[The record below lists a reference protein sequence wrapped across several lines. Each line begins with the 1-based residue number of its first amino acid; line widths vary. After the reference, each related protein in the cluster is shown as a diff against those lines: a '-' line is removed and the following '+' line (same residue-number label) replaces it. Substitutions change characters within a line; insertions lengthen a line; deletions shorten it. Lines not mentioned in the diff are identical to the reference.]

1 MLKVVFSDP
10 LSLVPMPPGLS
21 ALIALFDAAADL
33 FTVRRGSQIYEHMRW
48 GRVGMMKPE
57 QVDVQTHLKITTVLI
72 VPFAVSHV
80 GAYTR
85 ADLLEWI
92 G

>member
-1 MLKVVFSDP
+1 MLEVVFSDP
-10 LSLVPMPPGLS
+10 LSFFPMPPGLC
-21 ALIALFDAAADL
+21 AFIAFFDAAPDL
-33 FTVRRGSQIYEHMRW
+33 FTVRRGSQIHKYMRW

-57 QVDVQTHLKITTVLI
+57 QVDIQTHLKITTELI
-72 VPFAVSHV
+72 VLLAVSHV
-80 GAYTR
+80 GTYTR